1 MPKPQAVEHRK
12 QPKPDAT
19 GALNQG
25 KTAGRSSSF
34 STK

>member
-1 MPKPQAVEHRK
+1 MNPKAVERRK
-12 QPKPDAT
+12 QPKRDAI